1 VNFGFRKHYVGA
13 LERAASKKDK
23 ERDEAVG
30 GSSTADFFQ
39 VLKVMDCFG
48 YSHVIL
54 SIKFVS
60 LQNKAEPRNGS
71 GRID

>member
-48 YSHVIL
+48 YSHVKL
-54 SIKFVS
+54 NKFEV
-60 LQNKAEPRNGS
+60 LKTEEGS
-71 GRID
+71 FPNCN